1 MCCRCAASGA
11 IAATP
16 PAAATL
22 YPSNHMQNPEKVQLA
37 VNAIQKRV
45 PHSQARVGIILGTGL
60 GRIADELQEKEL
72 IPYEEIPGFP
82 SATADSH
89 AGDLAYGR
97 LGPTPVWTLQGRFHL
112 YEGYSPAQ
120 VCVGV
125 RALAGLGV
133 KTLLITNAAGG
144 LDPLWPA
151 ESLMLL
157 VDHINLTGASPLEGP
172 NHPAWGPRFPDM
184 SRPYCPELQALAM
197 DAALAAGIRLERGVY
212 VGVRGPN
219 LETPAE
225 TRAFRLLGADA
236 IGMSTVLE
244 VIAARH
250 LGLRVL
256 AISSI
261 SNKNLP
267 DCMAETS
274 SEEIIA
280 AAGRSAAKLAE
291 LLRRIVAA
299 LA

>member
-1 MCCRCAASGA
+1 
-11 IAATP
+11 
-16 PAAATL
+16 
-22 YPSNHMQNPEKVQLA
+22 MQNPEKVQLA
-37 VNAIQKRV
+37 VNAIRKRI
-45 PHSQARVGIILGTGL
+45 PGEARIGLILGTGL
-60 GRIADELQEKEL
+60 GRIAEELTEKKH
-72 IPYEEIPGFP
+72 IAYEDIPGFP
-82 SATADSH
+82 SSTADSH
-89 AGDLAYGR
+89 VGGLAYGL
-97 LGPTPVWTLQGRFHL
+97 LGSTPVWTLQGRFHL

-120 VCVGV
+120 VCIGV

-151 ESLMLL
+151 GSLML
-157 VDHINLTGASPLEGP
+157 VTDHINLTGASPLEGP
-172 NHPAWGPRFPDM
+172 NHAAWGPRFPDM
-184 SRPYCPELQALAM
+184 SVPYCPELRAKAM
-197 DAALAAGIRLERGVY
+197 EAALKAGIRLERGVY

-250 LGLRVL
+250 MGLRVL

-261 SNKNLP
+261 ANQNLP

-274 SEEIIA
+274 AEEIIA
-280 AAGRSAAKLAE
+280 MADASAASLAE
-291 LLRRIVAA
+291 LLRRIVA